1 MSANGSFKKSLFGFK
16 KSSVLDYIEQY
27 QLQFKSQAE
36 ESEAKIKALTE
47 QLTHLED
54 EYQKAVQINQALE
67 QKVMDCETAIADLS
81 AAAASMQEEIL
92 RKRDLHEKIGNIYV
106 EAKADAKQILQT
118 ASDDARSLLDSAD
131 RSANFTA
138 EQIQDTVENL
148 TGIRSDLESSVR
160 SFDDRIQ
167 QINRT
172 LNEVRSRLKRC
183 RTDSTVTDDDLDA
196 LGILPRS
203 EK

>member
-67 QKVMDCETAIADLS
+67 QKVKDCETAIADLS